1 MDIEKE
7 CIERFEDFIDAYYE
21 GFQKTLTKEYLR
33 DQFKHFNDAP
43 GKFIYPYLYDV
54 YSYPERKFPDE
65 FEDGQPNGEPMEDWQ
80 RKTIE
85 AYVKEKMSEMTKNF
99 TDYMMHILVLKTYL
113 NALGVNDE

>member
-33 DQFKHFNDAP
+33 DQFKHFNNAP
-43 GKFIYPYLYDV
+43 GKFIFPYLHDA
-54 YSYPERKFPDE
+54 YSYPERRFPEE
-65 FEDGQPNGEPMEDWQ
+65 FEDGQPNGEPLEDWQ
-80 RKTIE
+80 RETIE